1 MPQDSITPEQKGQAV
16 NLGGMMAHV
25 EAVMQR
31 FNSEVTQPGLQ
42 GKVDD
47 VIFDSSTG
55 ELRRTKNGTS
65 DKVCDIYTKSQVD
78 AMRSPSYNP
87 ATKRYTFPANAT
99 FEYQAASKKIILS
112 H

>member
-1 MPQDSITPEQKGQAV
+1 MPQNSITPEQKGQAV

-47 VIFDSSTG
+47 VTFDSSTG

-65 DKVCDIYTKSQVD
+65 AKVCDVVTSGFRLTHNNETGADVFEAIGT
-78 AMRSPSYNP
+78 
-87 ATKRYTFPANAT
+87 AT
-99 FEYQAASKKIILS
+99 FTHNDETGADSFVF
-112 H
+112 